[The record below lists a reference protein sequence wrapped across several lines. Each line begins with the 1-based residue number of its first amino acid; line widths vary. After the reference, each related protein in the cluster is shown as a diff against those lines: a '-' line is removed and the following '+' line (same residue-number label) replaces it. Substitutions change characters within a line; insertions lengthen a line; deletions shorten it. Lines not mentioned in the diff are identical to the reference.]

1 MFCISCGLHGHQ
13 GSKPLRFEEMAA
25 PLKDIE
31 DLVDVLDFV
40 DKVEEISESLDIQAI
55 ECE

>member
-1 MFCISCGLHGHQ
+1 MLCISYGLHGHQ
-13 GSKPLRFEEMAA
+13 SSKPLRFEEMAA

-55 ECE
+55 ERE